1 MFDYQYPQVTSGYR
15 WNILERVKNEV
26 GIEPI
31 NLSDVSISDVWYTV
45 VSFDRELTAEE
56 KTKLDT
62 TMADN
67 PGFPPTEPTN
77 TVYNLKDIYETRLE
91 FSTVLGNLPFFIYY
105 NESTPGAGFD
115 RIQLHFKKGLSQA
128 EKNKVKD
135 EFSKLLTVKSN

>member
-1 MFDYQYPQVTSGYR
+1 MDYPYTQVTTGYR

-26 GIEPI
+26 GVLPT

-45 VSFDRELTAEE
+45 VSFDRELTTIE
-56 KTKLDT
+56 KGKLDV

-67 PGFPPTEPTN
+67 PGYPPAEPVN
-77 TVYNLKDIYETRLE
+77 TVYNLKDIYETRGE

-115 RIQLHFKKGLSQA
+115 RIQLHFRKGLGQA
-128 EKNKVKD
+128 EKNKVVN
-135 EFSKLLTVKSN
+135 EFAKLLTVKSN

>member
-1 MFDYQYPQVTSGYR
+1 MDYQYTQVTTGYR
-15 WNILERVKNEV
+15 WNILERIKNEV
-26 GIEPI
+26 GITPT

-62 TMADN
+62 LMANN
-67 PGFPPTEPTN
+67 PGYPPTEPTN
-77 TVYNLKDIYETRLE
+77 TVYNYETRLE

-105 NESTPGAGFD
+105 NESTPGSGFD

-128 EKNKVKD
+128 EKNKVVS
-135 EFSKLLTVKSN
+135 EFSKLLSVKFN